1 MRSGFLCLWLKIIGL
16 AGGQVNEDD
25 PPSVTTHALADKIR
39 NGYWGLISNFDKC
52 LLIVET
58 WPSSLFDFASRRFA
72 FINNRINGRLFDVPL
87 NSLID
92 VSLLFLI
99 SEGIFEDFRGCQF
112 LNQHPMLANINDNH
126 EATEHFVWNSTSDP

>member
-1 MRSGFLCLWLKIIGL
+1 LKIIGL

-58 WPSSLFDFASRRFA
+58 WPSSLFAGPHPFLTLLHAD
-72 FINNRINGRLFDVPL
+72 LP
-87 NSLID
+87 SLT
-92 VSLLFLI
+92 
-99 SEGIFEDFRGCQF
+99 
-112 LNQHPMLANINDNH
+112 
-126 EATEHFVWNSTSDP
+126 TELTGGYSTSR